1 MTKLSWRQV
10 LVIVGGVCL
19 LDPCAR
25 VANAVD
31 TDDGTGGERPNIV
44 WLIGEQLSPDFGR
57 DNLDVGIEDWILTR
71 AKRMTIQKD

>member
-1 MTKLSWRQV
+1 MFRRIFHMTKLSWRQV

-31 TDDGTGGERPNIV
+31 TDDGTGGGSDDGKEVLGWP
-44 WLIGEQLSPDFGR
+44 
-57 DNLDVGIEDWILTR
+57 
-71 AKRMTIQKD
+71 KC